1 MQDNPKT
8 NFKAILSLVLSG
20 MSLLCCFQWQT
31 TLFLAVLA
39 IVLGVLGLR
48 DSNPNQ
54 QDAAIAGIVIGVVA
68 VLVSVVIAVLW
79 IVMSKNA
86 SEQGMEPV
94 SMLVRSMS
102 YM

>member
-8 NFKAILSLVLSG
+8 NVKAILSLILSS
-20 MSLLCCFQWQT
+20 MSLVCCFQWQSA
-31 TLFLAVLA
+31 LFLATLG

-48 DSNPNQ
+48 GGNPNQ
-54 QDAAIAGIVIGVVA
+54 HDAAIAGIVIGVVA
-68 VLVSVVIAVLW
+68 VLVAVVIAVLW
-79 IVMSKNA
+79 IIMSKNA

-94 SMLVRSMS
+94 STIVRSIS